1 MYKILT
7 KLRTKYNTVYSFH
20 TVKQEDGT
28 VVEYVSDDLE
38 EVKATTIELLK
49 QVGYKD
55 VRIVEE
61 KPFYIEIDNVA
72 DSTIQDKDIQQML
85 ELMEYIGS
93 DDLILTNDA
102 SYNVSLYFGSK
113 EEEKAPTHTVE
124 VQTNE
129 FFVVTPT
136 NIVVEDGGTASF
148 EIKMD
153 DSVNRFNIQINGEE
167 FKEGLPSYIT
177 YENGTLIINDIHNDL
192 VVVLIKN

>member
-148 EIKMD
+148 EIKID
-153 DSVNRFNIQINGEE
+153 DSVDRFNVQINGEE
-167 FKEGLPSYIT
+167 FKEGL
-177 YENGTLIINDIHNDL
+177 
-192 VVVLIKN
+192 

>member
-113 EEEKAPTHTVE
+113 EEEKAPAHTVE

-153 DSVNRFNIQINGEE
+153 DSVDRFNIQINGEE

-177 YENGTLIINDIHNDL
+177 Y
-192 VVVLIKN
+192 